1 MDLMRDYETLHSPTR
16 NTNVSREDVP
26 ISCRFTNIDL
36 VYHCAVERLLRSAV
50 QRLAVKKKANGD
62 TKVEI
67 SRIRQLIRPV
77 AVATSAAFDRSL
89 LYSDS
94 LCAFASSVY
103 AASRI
108 RLYWV

>member
-16 NTNVSREDVP
+16 NTNASREDVP

-36 VYHCAVERLLRSAV
+36 VITVLLLRSAV
-50 QRLAVKKKANGD
+50 QRPAVKKKAHGD
-62 TKVEI
+62 TKVEF
-67 SRIRQLIRPV
+67 SNIRQLIRPV